1 MKNKQVTNIVMMI
14 RPACFGYNAQTALDN
29 MYQKNNIEISSSE
42 IAKKALLEFDNFVDV
57 LENAGINVIQFED
70 DLRSITPDAIFPNN
84 WISTHQ
90 DGTICLFPMY
100 AENRRIERRID
111 ILSYFKNNFKVSNLF
126 DKAEVYESNNKFL
139 EGTGSIVLDRI
150 HKVAYACISKRT
162 DENLFYEWCEK
173 MNFRGIS
180 FSSNDLG
187 APVYHTNVVM
197 SVSENLVFICL
208 DAIVNDNKK
217 EQLLSSFNET
227 NKGIVNISQYQMQ
240 HFLGNVLELKNNKNE
255 SFLVMSTTAFES
267 LDNTQIDIINLKS
280 QILHSSLNTIEY
292 FGGGSAR
299 CMIAEVFLEPDFN
312 PKLKLPI
319 VS

>member
-1 MKNKQVTNIVMMI
+1 MKNKQVTNTVMMI
-14 RPACFGYNAQTALDN
+14 RPACFGYNSETALDN
-29 MYQKNNIEISSSE
+29 VYQKKNSKISSSE
-42 IAKKALLEFDNFVDV
+42 IAEKALLEFDNFVDI

-70 DLRSITPDAIFPNN
+70 DLKSITPDSIFPNN

-100 AENRRIERRID
+100 AENRRIERRKD
-111 ILSYFKNNFKVSNLF
+111 ILSYFENNFKVSSLL
-126 DKAEVYESNNKFL
+126 DKAEIYEANNKFL
-139 EGTGSIVLDRI
+139 EGTGSMVLDRVN
-150 HKVAYACISKRT
+150 KVAYACISKRT
-162 DENLFYEWCEK
+162 NENLFYEWCEK
-173 MNFRGIS
+173 MNFKGIT
-180 FSSNDLG
+180 FLSNDSG
-187 APVYHTNVVM
+187 APVYHTNVLM

-208 DAIVNDNKK
+208 DAIINNNKREQVLTSLND
-217 EQLLSSFNET
+217 T
-227 NKGIVNISQYQMQ
+227 NKEILEISQYQMQ
-240 HFLGNVLELKNNKNE
+240 NFLGNVLELKNNKNE

-267 LDNTQIDIINLKS
+267 LDNEQINTINKKS

-299 CMIAEVFLEPDFN
+299 CMIAEVFLEPNFS